1 VFADLGDDMP
11 NELHVDTAGLRSAAA
26 NSTLAAAT
34 LASPAICGSA
44 SSQPSGTGVTAV
56 NAALAAV
63 LQRQSSRI
71 SGQASDLTSS
81 SALYDT
87 TDAEGADAITS
98 VSV

>member
-1 VFADLGDDMP
+1 MP
-11 NELHVDTAGLRSAAA
+11 NELHVDTAGLRTAAA

-34 LASPAICGSA
+34 LANPGVSGPA
-44 SSQPSGTGVTAV
+44 SSQPSGDGVTAV

-63 LQRQSSRI
+63 CQRQSNRI
-71 SGQASDLTSS
+71 SGQAGDLTSS

-87 TDAEGADAITS
+87 TDAEGADTITS